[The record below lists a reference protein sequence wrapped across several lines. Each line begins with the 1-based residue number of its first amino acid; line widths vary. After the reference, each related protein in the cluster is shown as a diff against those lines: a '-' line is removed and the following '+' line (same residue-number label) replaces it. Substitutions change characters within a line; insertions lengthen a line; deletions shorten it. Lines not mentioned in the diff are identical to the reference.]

1 MNSLF
6 KILEFADNTKWFI
19 INETV
24 YNNEMY
30 KYLIKVNNDE
40 TDFLDEFLLV
50 KYYTKDGK
58 EYIEN
63 VTDSKISEPVMLK
76 ILPEI
81 KPILNNKQ
89 EILNKLQA

>member
-6 KILEFADNTKWFI
+6 KVLEFADNTKWFI

-50 KYYTKDGK
+50 KYYTKDDK

>member
-6 KILEFADNTKWFI
+6 KVLEFADNTKWFI

-50 KYYTKDGK
+50 KYYIKDGK

-63 VTDSKISEPVMLK
+63 VIDPQISEQVMLK
-76 ILPEI
+76 IMPEI
-81 KPILNNKQ
+81 RPLLNNKQ

>member
-6 KILEFADNTKWFI
+6 KVLEFADNTKWFI

>member
-6 KILEFADNTKWFI
+6 KVLEFADNTKWFI

-76 ILPEI
+76 ILQEI

>member
-6 KILEFADNTKWFI
+6 KVLEFADNTKWFI

-63 VTDSKISEPVMLK
+63 VTDSKISEAVMLK